1 MRKMTIRLQCWY
13 RCMVSKNNFMKFRS
27 TIISIQAR
35 SRGHSTLKSFHE
47 KKSASIVL
55 QAKYRGYVENK
66 PFHQLK
72 RTTIVLQSL
81 YRCKSKYEMF
91 CRMRKMTIRLQ
102 CWYRCM
108 VSKQI
113 VMHTI
118 SNRAAKRRHSRSRNS
133 ALDKNDK
140 FIGCDNVNEGTPEKL
155 SIVHLEVQ
163 RAVSSSKVYI
173 NMDQNQYF
181 NTISNKNYYS
191 SEMINF
197 SKEFD
202 DTLSESD
209 SSIVDINDEDQYHLT
224 IRNCRTNDSTTCMNN
239 SMISL
244 AMSLQGVELY
254 EKQDIFDDEGHEED
268 LSVHSGDCTD
278 YPLLKLVG
286 DEVSENIT
294 FKTIDTTKVDKDALR
309 LQCGSIDD
317 SNSFTFNKNKFGNYC
332 CNGVVEEVVSLF
344 EQEIDHTALE
354 KSKRNKVKGVENDY
368 SESLTVSSMSNPCEV
383 GVDHNYLIH
392 QEDEEDNGRQMMKDK
407 SVPSQQNI
415 KVNYVVDGLK
425 ENQESS
431 SFIKDN
437 SSLSFECDQFDNL
450 LNNLN
455 HNICDQDYVMD
466 FLQSPSSAI
475 SALEISGV
483 TIGVHDETILRESEE
498 KRCNRESD
506 MTALDNTSFGIKVH
520 DKCEEVIENFAK
532 IRNDKEDKTHKLS
545 LIDDPLS
552 EIIKQTKT
560 ENESEE
566 ITKVSYQEE
575 VITVDENLEE
585 NLEKARFGMSNKKEF
600 LPSIDGSSDISAL
613 ENSDTLLDNSCEVI
627 PKDLFARDCSG
638 VNILQLKNSALVV
651 PVSDKHR
658 EPLDNSCSI
667 KLNSESLPRISL
679 SLKENNSIPEILRKN
694 EFKAGL
700 NGSDFIK
707 LHSDVES
714 VGTVEKRKSP
724 LKQILSPSIMR
735 NEVIEQKKE
744 VAIDVAS
751 HIHRE
756 ALVDSVHTKSDDRIY
771 KISNKTQDEVKILE
785 GILPQMHD
793 NAEENKK
800 NNLFEKDIL
809 KGYSGTT
816 LQKINNSLL
825 EIKEHINY
833 INNINDFKRFEAS
846 DDVCNSILAET
857 QMSTQKKIKRTML
870 PLEQLPEVYQS
881 HKKSDFVKER
891 QSRLEGFKSHQ
902 LKGSEVD
909 LLDTKDAIILSKV
922 LTVTE
927 TSAEIKSVVS
937 TGTKSDTIDKI
948 LSAKACAI
956 SAITSP
962 SKVILNEENVGYGAS
977 MTEIKP
983 INLKTKDIN
992 TASYTE
998 NWKGNDSPKSLMGQT
1013 SSFRRKRLSRIP
1025 LPSTK
1030 GRSLLSSPAMSDDYS
1045 FAGDSSITSQYG
1057 SLGTSSRATQALTI
1071 KTETSNLR
1079 GENTRGIPR
1088 YVEHLGGNRSTTSL
1102 EGTTSPIRKRRQS
1115 FLQFPS
1121 ESISSPISPTRSY
1134 NSSFLSDRSTCDSL
1148 ITSTTTPGCRRKIVP
1163 IYEIELSIDVSCWES
1178 NLREHKRKIAA
1189 SCDKKWDPSVHRR
1202 KRGCERCILFSSE
1215 RDIQKFNKQGHSPS
1229 IMLTRGGC
1237 HRECVYFKRKKTEVC
1252 VRLCQK
1258 CFHDTHRL
1266 QLW

>member
-1 MRKMTIRLQCWY
+1 M
-13 RCMVSKNNFMKFRS
+13 N
-27 TIISIQAR
+27 
-35 SRGHSTLKSFHE
+35 
-47 KKSASIVL
+47 
-55 QAKYRGYVENK
+55 
-66 PFHQLK
+66 
-72 RTTIVLQSL
+72 
-81 YRCKSKYEMF
+81 
-91 CRMRKMTIRLQ
+91 
-102 CWYRCM
+102 
-108 VSKQI
+108 
-113 VMHTI
+113 
-118 SNRAAKRRHSRSRNS
+118 
-133 ALDKNDK
+133 KNDEL
-140 FIGCDNVNEGTPEKL
+140 IGCDNVNELTPEKL
-155 SIVHLEVQ
+155 SIVPLEVQ
-163 RAVSSSKVYI
+163 RAVSSSKVHI

-197 SKEFD
+197 SKEID

-209 SSIVDINDEDQYHLT
+209 LSIMDIDDEDQYHHT
-224 IRNCRTNDSTTCMNN
+224 IRNCRTNDSTTCMSN

-254 EKQDIFDDEGHEED
+254 EKQD
-268 LSVHSGDCTD
+268 
-278 YPLLKLVG
+278 
-286 DEVSENIT
+286 
-294 FKTIDTTKVDKDALR
+294 
-309 LQCGSIDD
+309 
-317 SNSFTFNKNKFGNYC
+317 
-332 CNGVVEEVVSLF
+332 
-344 EQEIDHTALE
+344 
-354 KSKRNKVKGVENDY
+354 
-368 SESLTVSSMSNPCEV
+368 
-383 GVDHNYLIH
+383 
-392 QEDEEDNGRQMMKDK
+392 
-407 SVPSQQNI
+407 
-415 KVNYVVDGLK
+415 
-425 ENQESS
+425 
-431 SFIKDN
+431 
-437 SSLSFECDQFDNL
+437 

-455 HNICDQDYVMD
+455 QNICDQDYVME
-466 FLQSPSSAI
+466 FLSSPSSAI

-506 MTALDNTSFGIKVH
+506 MTALDNTSFEIKVH
-520 DKCEEVIENFAK
+520 DKCEEAIENFAK

-575 VITVDENLEE
+575 AITVDENLEE
-585 NLEKARFGMSNKKEF
+585 NLEKARFGMSNKKYACDEKYATEF

-694 EFKAGL
+694 EFKGGL

-714 VGTVEKRKSP
+714 VGTVEKRKGP

-771 KISNKTQDEVKILE
+771 KIDNKTQDEVKILE

-833 INNINDFKRFEAS
+833 INNINDLKRFEAS
-846 DDVCNSILAET
+846 EDVCNSILVET

-870 PLEQLPEVYQS
+870 PLEQLSEVYQS

-891 QSRLEGFKSHQ
+891 QSRVEGFKNHQ

-927 TSAEIKSVVS
+927 TSTEIESVVS

-956 SAITSP
+956 SAIPSP
-962 SKVILNEENVGYGAS
+962 SNVILIGENVGYGAS

-983 INLKTKDIN
+983 STLKKKDIN

-998 NWKGNDSPKSLMGQT
+998 NWKGNDSSKSLMGQT
-1013 SSFRRKRLSRIP
+1013 SSFRRRRLSRIP

-1030 GRSLLSSPAMSDDYS
+1030 GRSLLSSSAISDDYS
-1045 FAGDSSITSQYG
+1045 FTGDSSITSQYG

-1079 GENTRGIPR
+1079 GENTRGVPR

-1102 EGTTSPIRKRRQS
+1102 EGTASPIRKKRQS
-1115 FLQFPS
+1115 FLQSPS

-1178 NLREHKRKIAA
+1178 NLRDHKRKIAV
-1189 SCDKKWDPSVHRR
+1189 SCDKKWDPNMHRR
-1202 KRGCERCILFSSE
+1202 RRGCERCILFSSE
-1215 RDIQKFNKQGHSPS
+1215 RDIQKFNKLGHSPS